1 MPTYVCTICEKSFD
15 QKGHFDSHKARKT
28 SCKKKNTVEPVLKLT
43 KPLTKPFLKWVGG
56 KTQIIETVLSL
67 FPKEFNNYYEPFL
80 GGGSVLLAFL
90 SYNTSFKGKV
100 YASDINPNT
109 IALYKHIQTNVDGFI
124 IELKKLV
131 DKYNSIEH
139 KSVNRSPE
147 SLEEAAT
154 SQESYY
160 YYMRHRYNTSDKLS
174 IEGCAM
180 LLFLNKTCFRGVYRE
195 GPHGFNVPFGHYKTP
210 AIYEEDHLKEVSKL
224 IQNVEF
230 RCCSFEITLQTV
242 EENDFTYLD
251 PPYAPEKDTSFV
263 GYVADGFTLN
273 DHEKLFNLCKSMKAK
288 FLMSNAEVELV
299 KNSFAPPK
307 FTTQTISCRRAIN
320 AKDPSARTNEV
331 LINNY

>member
-1 MPTYVCTICEKSFD
+1 MPTYVCETCEKSFD

-28 SCKKKNTVEPVLKLT
+28 ICKKKSTVEPLLKLT

-56 KTQIIETVLSL
+56 KTQIIENVLSL
-67 FPKEFNNYYEPFL
+67 FPKQINNYYEPFL

-100 YASDINPNT
+100 CASDINPNT

-131 DKYNSIEH
+131 EKYNSIEH

-230 RCCSFEITLQTV
+230 RCCSFETTLQTV

-288 FLMSNAEVELV
+288 FLMSNAEVDLV